1 MALVDNNMC
10 PYYKQGIP
18 FMWYTVSFGNVYT
31 YEFDDR
37 QLPTTKA
44 AKFRNMYKNT
54 LQTLQQKYFNREL
67 SFVSNLK
74 RIGLELID
82 SIVTAIDP
90 TAGLLVRENK
100 FQEIEQSYVKELGI
114 MGNGGRIYFDTYD
127 GIFHLDGNRDL
138 NVFFYHNGERVNITN
153 NTVGPAST
161 TNRKYQN
168 LIERHNMSY
177 DFDLTKGVSSSS
189 GSITGWSIGYRG
201 YTQSSLSK
209 FSYELTYTL
218 PLGQPNY
225 ITLLICSHD
234 IDATIDLHLT
244 YLANDD
250 SNTIKL
256 PKGETLEFM
265 IRF

>member
-37 QLPTTKA
+37 QVPVTRA
-44 AKFRNMYKNT
+44 AKFRKMYKNT
-54 LQTLQQKYFNREL
+54 LQNLQQKYATRDI
-67 SFVSNLK
+67 SFLSNLK

-82 SIVTAIDP
+82 SVVIAIDP
-90 TAGLLVRENK
+90 EAGLLVKENK
-100 FQEIEQSYVKELGI
+100 FQNVEQSYVKELGI
-114 MGNGGRIYFDTYD
+114 MGNGGRIYVDTYD
-127 GIFHLDGNRDL
+127 GIFHLDGGRDL

-153 NTVGPAST
+153 NAIGPVSA

-168 LIERHNMSY
+168 LIERHNISY
-177 DFDLTKGVSSSS
+177 DFDLSKGIASSA
-189 GSITGWSIGYRG
+189 GSITGWTIGYRG
-201 YTQSSLSK
+201 HTQSALSK

-234 IDATIDLHLT
+234 MDSTIDLHLT
-244 YLANDD
+244 YLNNDD
-250 SNTIKL
+250 SNTISL